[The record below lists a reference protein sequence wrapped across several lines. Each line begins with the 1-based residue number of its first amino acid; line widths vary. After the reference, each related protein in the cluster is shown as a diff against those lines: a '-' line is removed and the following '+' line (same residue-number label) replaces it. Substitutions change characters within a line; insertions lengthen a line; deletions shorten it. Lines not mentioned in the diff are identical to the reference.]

1 MSFIIIS
8 AVSTKAVGLCV
19 GPGPEKATLSSIKVE
34 SEPEFGD
41 EEGCFEL
48 VESVEEDPFNTVRL
62 KNICDFDIK
71 AFSVINCSPGDD
83 CEVFYFASGQESLL
97 ELEGVEEVVT
107 DFDENPRPERFLEI
121 AWAENGLMGQ
131 VWLSST
137 YRYDYP
143 PAPPCDDVRTCQVSS
158 THVKQP
164 ATPLGFTLLALAGLF
179 GLKRRRC
186 IT

>member
-1 MSFIIIS
+1 
-8 AVSTKAVGLCV
+8 
-19 GPGPEKATLSSIKVE
+19 
-34 SEPEFGD
+34 
-41 EEGCFEL
+41 

-62 KNICDFDIK
+62 KNTCDFDIE
-71 AFSVINCSPGDD
+71 ARSVINCSDEGD

-137 YRYDYP
+137 YQYDYL
-143 PAPPCDDVRTCQVSS
+143 PAPPCDDVRTCQVTS
-158 THVKQP
+158 THTKQP
-164 ATPLGFTLLALAGLF
+164 TTLLGWILLALAGLF
-179 GLKRRRC
+179 GLQRRRR